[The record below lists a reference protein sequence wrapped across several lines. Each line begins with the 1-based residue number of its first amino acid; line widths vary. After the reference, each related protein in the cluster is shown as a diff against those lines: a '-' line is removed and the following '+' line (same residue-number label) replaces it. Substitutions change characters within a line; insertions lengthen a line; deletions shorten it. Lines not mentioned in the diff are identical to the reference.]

1 MLQVLR
7 FAVTSH
13 KIFQFC
19 LMPNKK
25 DMECVRRASRLEV
38 MMTAGCRICFQ
49 AELGPRDFIFNC
61 LSPVSLAPRLTLS
74 QPIAETLLIDF
85 HHPTSSLS

>member
-38 MMTAGCRICFQ
+38 MMTAGCRMQ
-49 AELGPRDFIFNC
+49 DMLPSRAR
-61 LSPVSLAPRLTLS
+61 
-74 QPIAETLLIDF
+74 
-85 HHPTSSLS
+85 TS